1 MIDYQQFC
9 QIKDLHT
16 NQGLTVAQI
25 AGALALDPRTV
36 SYWLSQDHFH
46 PRKPGRRPSKLDPFK
61 AEVIRMLE
69 KYPYSAAQVMQ
80 RISAQGYGGG
90 YSIVKDYVRTVRPR
104 RQPAFLKLAFA
115 PGECAQVDWGSF
127 ASVKVGQTRRKLSF
141 FAMVLCYS
149 RMMYVE
155 FTVSQTMEH
164 FLACHQHAF
173 EAFGGV
179 TQNVMVDNL
188 KSAVLR
194 RALGQA
200 PVLNPKYLDFANHMG
215 FTIVPCGVGKG
226 NEKGRVENAVG
237 YVKKNFLAG
246 LDIPDFSA
254 LAPAA
259 RHWLDTVANV
269 RVHGETRQQPLEVW
283 QKEKPYLSPLPIHPF
298 DIATV
303 SRVRAS
309 RQFRITL
316 DTNRYSV
323 PAHYAGQALTLKT
336 YPDRL
341 CVYAG
346 EQLIARHTRRY
357 DRFLDIEHPD
367 HPKPLLEQRKKA
379 RDQKTFMRFLALSEQ
394 AEAYYQELEQ
404 RRLNPHHHV
413 RKIVALS
420 DIYGSEAV
428 ARAMQDAFVYQA
440 FSSEYIAN
448 LLEQRGRFTPEA
460 SALHLTRRED
470 LLEVRLE
477 QPDLSIYQAD
487 PQDQ

>member
-1 MIDYQQFC
+1 MIDYQRFC
-9 QIKDLHT
+9 QIKHLREE
-16 NQGLTVAQI
+16 QGLGVSQI
-25 AGALALDPRTV
+25 AQELALDSRTV
-36 SYWLSQDHFH
+36 SYWLAQDHFR
-46 PRKPGRRPSKLDPFK
+46 PRTASKRPSKLDPFK
-61 AEVIRMLE
+61 QEMIRMLE

-80 RISAQGYGGG
+80 RISNQGFDGG

-115 PGECAQVDWGSF
+115 PGECVQVDWGSF
-127 ASVKVGQTRRKLSF
+127 GSVKVGQTSRRLSF
-141 FAMVLCYS
+141 FVMVLCYS

-164 FLACHQHAF
+164 FLACHQRAF

-200 PVLNPKYLDFANHMG
+200 PLLNPKYLDFANHTG

-259 RHWLDTVANV
+259 KHWLDTIANV
-269 RVHGETRQQPLEVW
+269 RVHGETRQKPLDLW
-283 QKEKPYLSPLPIHPF
+283 QKEKPYLSPLPINPF

-303 SRVRAS
+303 SQVRAS

-323 PAHYAGQALTLKT
+323 PAHYAGQTLTLKA

-341 CVYAG
+341 CVYMADK
-346 EQLIARHTRRY
+346 LIARHLRRY

-379 RDQKTFMRFLALSEQ
+379 RDQKIFMRFLTLSPQ
-394 AEAYYQELEQ
+394 AEAYYQELAQ
-404 RRLNPHHHV
+404 RRLGPHHHV

-420 DIYGSEAV
+420 DIYGTEAV

-440 FSSEYIAN
+440 FSSDYIAN
-448 LLEQRGRFTPEA
+448 LLEQRGRFTPEP

-470 LLEVRLE
+470 LLEVHLE
-477 QPDLSIYQAD
+477 PPDLSIYQAD
-487 PQDQ
+487 SQDT

>member
-9 QIKDLHT
+9 QIKDLHASA
-16 NQGLTVAQI
+16 GLTAAQI
-25 AGALALDPRTV
+25 AEDLSLDPRTV
-36 SYWLSQDHFH
+36 AYWLTQDRFRTRHTTT
-46 PRKPGRRPSKLDPFK
+46 RASKLDPFK
-61 AEVIRMLE
+61 AQIRHMLE
-69 KYPYSAAQVMQ
+69 KYPYSAQQILQ
-80 RISAQGYGGG
+80 RLRQQGFDGG

-104 RQPAFLKLAFA
+104 RQNAFLKLAFA
-115 PGECAQVDWGSF
+115 PAECAQVDWGSYG
-127 ASVKVGQTRRKLSF
+127 SVRVGQTRRRLSF
-141 FAMVLCYS
+141 FVMVLCYS

-179 TQNVMVDNL
+179 SKNVMVDNL

-194 RALGQA
+194 RALGEA
-200 PVLNPKYLDFANHMG
+200 PVFNPKYLDFANHMG
-215 FTIVPCGVGKG
+215 FRIVPCNVGKG

-254 LAPAA
+254 LAPAV

-269 RVHGETRQQPLEVW
+269 RVHGETRQKPLELW
-283 QKEKPYLSPLPIHPF
+283 HKEKPYLSPLPTNPF

-303 SRVRAS
+303 SQVRAS

-316 DTNRYSV
+316 DSNRYSV
-323 PAHYAGQALTLKT
+323 PAHYAGQTLTLKA

-341 CVYAG
+341 CVYMA
-346 EQLIARHTRRY
+346 EQLVARHTRRY

-379 RDQKTFMRFLALSEQ
+379 RDQKIFMRFLALCEQ

-404 RRLNPHHHV
+404 RRLNPQHHV

-420 DIYGSEAV
+420 DIYGAEAV
-428 ARAMQDAFVYQA
+428 ARAMQDAFVYHA
-440 FSSEYIAN
+440 FSSDYIAN
-448 LLEQRGRFTPEA
+448 LLEQGRRFTPEA
-460 SALHLTRRED
+460 SPLHLTRRED
-470 LLEVRLE
+470 LLELRLE

-487 PQDQ
+487 TPDT